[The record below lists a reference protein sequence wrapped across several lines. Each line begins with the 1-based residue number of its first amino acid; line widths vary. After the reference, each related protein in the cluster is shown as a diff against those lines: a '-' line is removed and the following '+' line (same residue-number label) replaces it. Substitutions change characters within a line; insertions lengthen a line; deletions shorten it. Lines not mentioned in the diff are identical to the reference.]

1 MAKLTDSIQERWDKL
16 VPEQKRKISITLVI
30 LGVIACSSIG
40 YMLSHSGKENKP
52 TPKDLNR
59 REIVLDQGMVEESLY
74 AQATKGMDSTKK
86 ELDKTSGR
94 VESLEKK
101 MAAMETYVQGNAA
114 TLPGLAAGAVPPAP
128 GAVGAAKAPGGVL
141 PPGGS
146 PLAGISGA
154 GAIPPPPVVMP
165 KESQRSVGSKNLGEF
180 LAPPPPGSSSREDGP
195 AEFKPQPS
203 ILGNIAMGS
212 NASFGKSDEDD
223 DTKKNSADSEVYL
236 TPSFMRASTLSGIDA
251 PAMGDGK
258 KDPLPIILRVR
269 SVAFLPSGIKA
280 NLRGCYLIG
289 ECVGN
294 LATERVDVRLLNL
307 SCISKDGQAV
317 IDQKISGFIIDESG
331 RVGMRGEVVSKMGAS
346 IARSALA
353 GLFGGIGEA
362 MSQSAVTT
370 TTNADG
376 VVQQVITDTDVKNM
390 ARAGVGKGISE
401 AAKDIKD
408 FYMQLARQTVPCISV
423 GNAKPVTAVIKEGT
437 PLKIMNKSMDVADR
451 LETTS
456 NPNAKTKKSTGAV
469 SNTKESKKKE
479 LEAVAS
485 SEEAE

>member
-1 MAKLTDSIQERWDKL
+1 
-16 VPEQKRKISITLVI
+16 
-30 LGVIACSSIG
+30 
-40 YMLSHSGKENKP
+40 
-52 TPKDLNR
+52 
-59 REIVLDQGMVEESLY
+59 
-74 AQATKGMDSTKK
+74 
-86 ELDKTSGR
+86 
-94 VESLEKK
+94 
-101 MAAMETYVQGNAA
+101 
-114 TLPGLAAGAVPPAP
+114 
-128 GAVGAAKAPGGVL
+128 
-141 PPGGS
+141 
-146 PLAGISGA
+146 
-154 GAIPPPPVVMP
+154 
-165 KESQRSVGSKNLGEF
+165 
-180 LAPPPPGSSSREDGP
+180 
-195 AEFKPQPS
+195 
-203 ILGNIAMGS
+203 
-212 NASFGKSDEDD
+212 
-223 DTKKNSADSEVYL
+223 
-236 TPSFMRASTLSGIDA
+236 
-251 PAMGDGK
+251 
-258 KDPLPIILRVR
+258 
-269 SVAFLPSGIKA
+269 
-280 NLRGCYLIG
+280 
-289 ECVGN
+289 
-294 LATERVDVRLLNL
+294 
-307 SCISKDGQAV
+307 
-317 IDQKISGFIIDESG
+317 
-331 RVGMRGEVVSKMGAS
+331 MRGEVVSKMGAS